1 MFYNL
6 FIIKNKEENR
16 MKKQNKN
23 TRKSTYGITLVA
35 LVITIIVLLILAGVS
50 INLVAGSNGILG
62 KATKA
67 VEVSKLATQK
77 EQLQLDLAA
86 AQMDV
91 ISNGKLEID
100 QKTLTEIIEKYGKL
114 QEDGDT
120 IITENG
126 NISLKEIYSNN
137 SDILIPDEN
146 GNGALDNG
154 EVRKLLAKMQTLETE
169 VNKLK
174 SVTKTIDDIYPVGS
188 IYLSTNLATASDV
201 SNKLGGTWESYA
213 LGRTLVGV
221 GNSDQNF
228 NAGETGGESNHTLS
242 VTEMPSHSHD
252 YSGKT
257 GIGKAFGT
265 LSPILADATGTG
277 TIIQGGQWIFGYIV
291 NASKLDYYKENSSNW
306 PGANHYHEYSGTTT
320 SFGENR
326 SHNNL
331 QPYITVYM
339 YQRIN

>member
-1 MFYNL
+1 M
-6 FIIKNKEENR
+6 
-16 MKKQNKN
+16 
-23 TRKSTYGITLVA
+23 A
-35 LVITIIVLLILAGVS
+35 A
-50 INLVAGSNGILG
+50 
-62 KATKA
+62 
-67 VEVSKLATQK
+67 QK

-86 AQMDV
+86 AQMDA
-91 ISNGKLEID
+91 ISMGKQEID
-100 QKTLTEIIEKYGKL
+100 QNILTEIVRQYGQL
-114 QEDGDT
+114 QDDGDT

-126 NISLKEIYSNN
+126 NISLKEIYPNSNN
-137 SDILIPDEN
+137 SEGISPDEN
-146 GNGALDNG
+146 GSETLDNE
-154 EVRKLLAKMQTLETE
+154 EVAKLLAKMQTLETE
-169 VNKLK
+169 VTKLK
-174 SVTKTIDDIYPVGS
+174 NVTKTLDDIYPVGS
-188 IYLSTNLATASDV
+188 IYLSTNLEKTSEVA
-201 SNKLGGTWESYA
+201 NKLGGTWEKYA
-213 LGRTLVGV
+213 SGRTLVGV

-277 TIIQGGQWIFGYIV
+277 TIIQGGQWILGYIV